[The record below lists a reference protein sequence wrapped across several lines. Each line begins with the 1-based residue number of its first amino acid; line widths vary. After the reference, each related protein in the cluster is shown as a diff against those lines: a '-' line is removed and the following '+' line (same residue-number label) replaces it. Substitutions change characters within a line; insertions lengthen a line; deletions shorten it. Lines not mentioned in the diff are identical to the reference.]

1 MRTKNPN
8 QNYGTGRRKCAIARV
23 WIERGEGVIT
33 VNGRDVSEYFGR
45 PVLDILVKS
54 PLVHM
59 EMLDTINV
67 RAKVKGGG
75 LSGQAGAVRL
85 GISRALLEMNEE
97 YRKLLRGG
105 GFLTRDARVKERK
118 KYGFKKAR
126 RGFQFVK
133 R

>member
-1 MRTKNPN
+1 MRPKRQNV
-8 QNYGTGRRKCAIARV
+8 NYGTGRRKCAIARV
-23 WIERGEGVIT
+23 WVEPGEGLVT
-33 VNGRDVSEYFGR
+33 VNGRDFAEYFGR
-45 PVLDILVKS
+45 PVLEILVKS
-54 PLVHM
+54 PLVHL
-59 EMLDTINV
+59 EMNEQINV

-85 GISRALLEMNEE
+85 GIARALLQLDEN
-97 YRKLLRGG
+97 LRPGLKSGG
-105 GFLTRDARVKERK
+105 YLTRDARVKERK

>member
-1 MRTKNPN
+1 MRTKTTNT
-8 QNYGTGRRKCAIARV
+8 NYGTGRRKCAIARV
-23 WIERGEGVIT
+23 WITRGEGLIT
-33 VNGRDVSEYFGR
+33 VNDRDVTEYFGR

-59 EMLDTINV
+59 EMLETINV

-97 YRKLLRGG
+97 YRLSLRGG
-105 GFLTRDARVKERK
+105 GFLTRDSRIKERK